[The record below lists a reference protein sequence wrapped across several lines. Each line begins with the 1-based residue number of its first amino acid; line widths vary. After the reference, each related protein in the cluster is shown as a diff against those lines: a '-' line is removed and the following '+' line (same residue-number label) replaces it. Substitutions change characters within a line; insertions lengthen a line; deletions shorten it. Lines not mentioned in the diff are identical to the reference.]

1 MGNRGQARPNAIG
14 GVPLDALFAEIRP
27 MISPLPLDKV
37 ADQDLTPLFAA
48 IADDIKREGFAFR
61 TGKDMRSVLRIRGL
75 DAWPAFAS
83 SWDDLGLDVYMAD
96 GGRYRR
102 RRFAAFDA
110 SSGAVTR
117 KPHQP
122 HYQSRD
128 HNSLNGGI
136 ERWFTPV
143 PDSVSTN
150 GFTRGI
156 FGVCT
161 TIFDATSPS
170 GGKGATWHAEMHQF
184 RIEAGSGQ
192 SGLPTPEGAHR
203 DGVDWVC
210 VLLVNR
216 RNVSS
221 GVTQIFDPEGRSLG
235 EFTLTDPL
243 DAVFLDDRRVLHGVT
258 PIAPLDPALKAFRD
272 VLVLTFRRDEPA
284 PRPAPLAF
292 G

>member
-1 MGNRGQARPNAIG
+1 
-14 GVPLDALFAEIRP
+14 
-27 MISPLPLDKV
+27 MISPLPLNKV
-37 ADQDLTPLFAA
+37 AGQDITRLFAG
-48 IADDIKREGFAFR
+48 IAEDIERDGFAFR
-61 TGKDMRSVLRIRGL
+61 TGNDMRSILRMQGL

-83 SWDDLGLDVYMAD
+83 SWDDLGLDLYMAD

-110 SSGAVTR
+110 SSGAVMR
-117 KPHQP
+117 KPHQS

-128 HNSLNGGI
+128 HNPLNGDI
-136 ERWFTPV
+136 ERWFKPV
-143 PDSVSTN
+143 SDRVCAN
-150 GFTRGI
+150 GFMRGI
-156 FGVCT
+156 LGVCT
-161 TIFDATSPS
+161 TIFNAASPN
-170 GGKGATWHAEMHQF
+170 GGKAAIWHVEMHQF
-184 RIEAGSGQ
+184 RIEAGSSQ

-221 GVTQIFDPEGRSLG
+221 GVTQIFDPEGRPLG

-243 DAVFLDDRRVLHGVT
+243 DAVFLDDQRVFHGVT

-272 VLVLTFRRDEPA
+272 VLVLTFRRDEPV
-284 PRPAPLAF
+284 PRPAL
-292 G
+292 

>member
-1 MGNRGQARPNAIG
+1 MIPSLALKKGPSHDVA
-14 GVPLDALFAEIRP
+14 PLLAGITENVERD
-27 MISPLPLDKV
+27 
-37 ADQDLTPLFAA
+37 
-48 IADDIKREGFAFR
+48 GFAFR
-61 TGKDMRSVLRIRGL
+61 SGSDMRSILQMRGL

-83 SWDDLGLDVYMAD
+83 SWDDLGLDLYMAD

-128 HNSLNGGI
+128 HNPLNGDI
-136 ERWFTPV
+136 ERWFQPV
-143 PDSVSTN
+143 SDSVCAN
-150 GFTRGI
+150 GFMRGI
-156 FGVCT
+156 LGVCT
-161 TIFDATSPS
+161 TIFDAASPNA
-170 GGKGATWHAEMHQF
+170 GKAATWHLEMHQF

-221 GVTQIFDPEGRSLG
+221 GVTQIFNPEGRSLG

-258 PIAPLDPALKAFRD
+258 PIAPMDSTLKAFRD
-272 VLVLTFRRDEPA
+272 VLVLTFRRTEPTT
-284 PRPAPLAF
+284 RPTL
-292 G
+292 

>member
-1 MGNRGQARPNAIG
+1 MTSSLSLHNAASDDVTCLLASITEDIG
-14 GVPLDALFAEIRP
+14 RD
-27 MISPLPLDKV
+27 
-37 ADQDLTPLFAA
+37 
-48 IADDIKREGFAFR
+48 GFAFR
-61 TGKDMRSVLRIRGL
+61 RGSDMRSILRARGL

-83 SWDDLGLDVYMAD
+83 SWDDLGLDLYMAD

-102 RRFAAFDA
+102 RRFAAFNA
-110 SSGAVTR
+110 VSGTVTR

-128 HNSLNGGI
+128 YNPLNGDI
-136 ERWFTPV
+136 ERWFEPV
-143 PDSVSTN
+143 SGAVCAN
-150 GFTRGI
+150 GFMRGI
-156 FGVCT
+156 LGICT
-161 TIFDATSPS
+161 AIFDAALLNDGKVPS
-170 GGKGATWHAEMHQF
+170 WHVEMHQF
-184 RIEAGSGQ
+184 RIEADSGQ

-243 DAVFLDDRRVLHGVT
+243 DTVFLDDRRVLHGVT

-272 VLVLTFRRDEPA
+272 VLVLTFRRDESSS
-284 PRPAPLAF
+284 RPAP
-292 G
+292 

>member
-1 MGNRGQARPNAIG
+1 M
-14 GVPLDALFAEIRP
+14 
-27 MISPLPLDKV
+27 
-37 ADQDLTPLFAA
+37 
-48 IADDIKREGFAFR
+48 
-61 TGKDMRSVLRIRGL
+61 RGL
-75 DAWPAFAS
+75 SWLPVGTISDRTCIWP
-83 SWDDLGLDVYMAD
+83 D

-102 RRFAAFDA
+102 RRFAAFSA
-110 SSGAVTR
+110 SAAAVTR

-128 HNSLNGGI
+128 YNRLNGGI

-143 PDSVSTN
+143 ADGVSAS

-156 FGVCT
+156 LGVT
-161 TIFDATSPS
+161 AIFDAASPA
-170 GGKGATWHAEMHQF
+170 GEKCWHVEMHQF
-184 RIEAGSGQ
+184 RIEADSHQ

-216 RNVSS
+216 CNVSS

-243 DAVFLDDRRVLHGVT
+243 YTFFLDDRRVLHGVT
-258 PIAPLDPALKAFRD
+258 PVTPTDPASKGFRD
-272 VLVLTFRRDEPA
+272 VLVLTFRRQEPGERA
-284 PRPAPLAF
+284 R
-292 G
+292 